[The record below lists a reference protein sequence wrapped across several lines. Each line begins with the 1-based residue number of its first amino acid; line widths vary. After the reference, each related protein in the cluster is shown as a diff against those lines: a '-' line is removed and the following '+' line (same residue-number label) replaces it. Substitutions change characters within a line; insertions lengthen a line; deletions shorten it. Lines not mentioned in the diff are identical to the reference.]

1 MPDRLPPGVPL
12 PQLHSQGQRVVAVP
26 RVLQAASDP
35 FLGWIT
41 VDFAALERAAAQGRI
56 PAEQGLRA
64 QQARVTGDAEVVRP
78 RL

>member
-12 PQLHSQGQRVVAVP
+12 PQLHSQGQRVVAVQ

-56 PAEQGLRA
+56 PAERGL
-64 QQARVTGDAEVVRP
+64 
-78 RL
+78 